1 MWNKLK
7 QWLHPD
13 HITRS
18 SIKEGFDD
26 LPAAVCYFTP
36 DGIIRLCNRQ
46 MFRVYRALSGR
57 DLQSLEELHQQVWA
71 PTHGRRVD
79 GKNPSFVL
87 PDGTCWLYSEQTVF
101 GEGVRPHVECI
112 FSEVT
117 DLQRQRQELLRQNQE
132 LLRMNRELRRLSENV
147 QEMTREKEILEF
159 KTRLHDEMG
168 YGLTAVRQCLLQ
180 RKDPAELEAS
190 LEQMNKAVQLFRK
203 DSETPPEENEWSVFV
218 EDAAQLGVTVALQGP
233 MPRQHQQL
241 LLTIAR
247 ECITNAVRYAG
258 ANRLEITIT
267 PQGGGQRWQFEN
279 DGPPPRRPRHYA
291 GRRAYR
297 HPAPGDAGGRHHG
310 GAGPAPLPAV
320 CEPAKGGNDMT
331 SVLIVEDQ
339 RMPRE
344 NMEHLVEDSG
354 RYRRVASLSTA
365 EMALAQCARHTVD
378 LVLMDVCTKGSRD
391 GIDVAAE
398 IKARHPETKVIIIT
412 SMVEESYLKRAK
424 AAGAESFWYKDVSPE
439 SLLEVMD
446 RTMAGE
452 SLYPDRTPET
462 RLGQVSSTQL
472 TPREIEVLRLVCEGL
487 EYEEIAA
494 ALGIS
499 SRTVKRFVSSLLEKT
514 GYSNRTRLAI
524 AVTKKNFILP
534 HLEE

>member
-1 MWNKLK
+1 
-7 QWLHPD
+7 
-13 HITRS
+13 
-18 SIKEGFDD
+18 
-26 LPAAVCYFTP
+26 
-36 DGIIRLCNRQ
+36 
-46 MFRVYRALSGR
+46 
-57 DLQSLEELHQQVWA
+57 
-71 PTHGRRVD
+71 
-79 GKNPSFVL
+79 
-87 PDGTCWLYSEQTVF
+87 
-101 GEGVRPHVECI
+101 
-112 FSEVT
+112 
-117 DLQRQRQELLRQNQE
+117 
-132 LLRMNRELRRLSENV
+132 
-147 QEMTREKEILEF
+147 
-159 KTRLHDEMG
+159 
-168 YGLTAVRQCLLQ
+168 
-180 RKDPAELEAS
+180 
-190 LEQMNKAVQLFRK
+190 
-203 DSETPPEENEWSVFV
+203 
-218 EDAAQLGVTVALQGP
+218 
-233 MPRQHQQL
+233 
-241 LLTIAR
+241 
-247 ECITNAVRYAG
+247 
-258 ANRLEITIT
+258 
-267 PQGGGQRWQFEN
+267 
-279 DGPPPRRPRHYA
+279 
-291 GRRAYR
+291 
-297 HPAPGDAGGRHHG
+297 
-310 GAGPAPLPAV
+310 
-320 CEPAKGGNDMT
+320 MT

-398 IKARHPETKVIIIT
+398 IKAWYPETKVIIIT

-494 ALGIS
+494 ELGIS

-534 HLEE
+534 PSGGGVRFCRAKPLSHGLRKDGRVVQRRSLPVRQTPLQRGAFFMRILLPKVPNCGTRRKYWKNFGQNTEKFSQFCPLWPMRSCGAVWYP

>member
-1 MWNKLK
+1 
-7 QWLHPD
+7 
-13 HITRS
+13 
-18 SIKEGFDD
+18 
-26 LPAAVCYFTP
+26 
-36 DGIIRLCNRQ
+36 
-46 MFRVYRALSGR
+46 
-57 DLQSLEELHQQVWA
+57 
-71 PTHGRRVD
+71 
-79 GKNPSFVL
+79 
-87 PDGTCWLYSEQTVF
+87 
-101 GEGVRPHVECI
+101 
-112 FSEVT
+112 
-117 DLQRQRQELLRQNQE
+117 
-132 LLRMNRELRRLSENV
+132 
-147 QEMTREKEILEF
+147 
-159 KTRLHDEMG
+159 
-168 YGLTAVRQCLLQ
+168 
-180 RKDPAELEAS
+180 
-190 LEQMNKAVQLFRK
+190 
-203 DSETPPEENEWSVFV
+203 
-218 EDAAQLGVTVALQGP
+218 
-233 MPRQHQQL
+233 
-241 LLTIAR
+241 
-247 ECITNAVRYAG
+247 
-258 ANRLEITIT
+258 
-267 PQGGGQRWQFEN
+267 
-279 DGPPPRRPRHYA
+279 
-291 GRRAYR
+291 
-297 HPAPGDAGGRHHG
+297 
-310 GAGPAPLPAV
+310 
-320 CEPAKGGNDMT
+320 MT

-365 EMALAQCARHTVD
+365 EMALAQCARHAVD

-398 IKARHPETKVIIIT
+398 IKARYPETKVIIIT

-494 ALGIS
+494 ELGIS

-524 AVTKKNFILP
+524 AVTKKTSSSPIWRSEILP
-534 HLEE
+534 CKTPQSRLAQRRKGCTKAKPARETDPPAKGGFFMRILLPKVPNCGTRRKYWKNFGQNTEKFSQFCPLWPMRSRGAVWYP

>member
-1 MWNKLK
+1 
-7 QWLHPD
+7 
-13 HITRS
+13 
-18 SIKEGFDD
+18 
-26 LPAAVCYFTP
+26 
-36 DGIIRLCNRQ
+36 
-46 MFRVYRALSGR
+46 
-57 DLQSLEELHQQVWA
+57 
-71 PTHGRRVD
+71 
-79 GKNPSFVL
+79 
-87 PDGTCWLYSEQTVF
+87 
-101 GEGVRPHVECI
+101 
-112 FSEVT
+112 
-117 DLQRQRQELLRQNQE
+117 
-132 LLRMNRELRRLSENV
+132 
-147 QEMTREKEILEF
+147 
-159 KTRLHDEMG
+159 
-168 YGLTAVRQCLLQ
+168 
-180 RKDPAELEAS
+180 
-190 LEQMNKAVQLFRK
+190 
-203 DSETPPEENEWSVFV
+203 
-218 EDAAQLGVTVALQGP
+218 
-233 MPRQHQQL
+233 
-241 LLTIAR
+241 
-247 ECITNAVRYAG
+247 
-258 ANRLEITIT
+258 
-267 PQGGGQRWQFEN
+267 
-279 DGPPPRRPRHYA
+279 
-291 GRRAYR
+291 
-297 HPAPGDAGGRHHG
+297 
-310 GAGPAPLPAV
+310 
-320 CEPAKGGNDMT
+320 MT

-398 IKARHPETKVIIIT
+398 IKARYPETNVIIIT

-446 RTMAGE
+446 RT
-452 SLYPDRTPET
+452 PET

-494 ALGIS
+494 ELGIS

>member
-1 MWNKLK
+1 
-7 QWLHPD
+7 
-13 HITRS
+13 
-18 SIKEGFDD
+18 
-26 LPAAVCYFTP
+26 
-36 DGIIRLCNRQ
+36 
-46 MFRVYRALSGR
+46 
-57 DLQSLEELHQQVWA
+57 
-71 PTHGRRVD
+71 
-79 GKNPSFVL
+79 
-87 PDGTCWLYSEQTVF
+87 
-101 GEGVRPHVECI
+101 
-112 FSEVT
+112 
-117 DLQRQRQELLRQNQE
+117 
-132 LLRMNRELRRLSENV
+132 
-147 QEMTREKEILEF
+147 
-159 KTRLHDEMG
+159 
-168 YGLTAVRQCLLQ
+168 
-180 RKDPAELEAS
+180 
-190 LEQMNKAVQLFRK
+190 
-203 DSETPPEENEWSVFV
+203 
-218 EDAAQLGVTVALQGP
+218 
-233 MPRQHQQL
+233 
-241 LLTIAR
+241 
-247 ECITNAVRYAG
+247 
-258 ANRLEITIT
+258 
-267 PQGGGQRWQFEN
+267 
-279 DGPPPRRPRHYA
+279 
-291 GRRAYR
+291 
-297 HPAPGDAGGRHHG
+297 
-310 GAGPAPLPAV
+310 
-320 CEPAKGGNDMT
+320 MT

-365 EMALAQCARHTVD
+365 EMALAQCARHAVD

-398 IKARHPETKVIIIT
+398 IKARYPETKVIIIT

-446 RTMAGE
+446 RT
-452 SLYPDRTPET
+452 PET

-494 ALGIS
+494 ELGIS

>member
-1 MWNKLK
+1 
-7 QWLHPD
+7 
-13 HITRS
+13 
-18 SIKEGFDD
+18 
-26 LPAAVCYFTP
+26 
-36 DGIIRLCNRQ
+36 
-46 MFRVYRALSGR
+46 
-57 DLQSLEELHQQVWA
+57 
-71 PTHGRRVD
+71 
-79 GKNPSFVL
+79 
-87 PDGTCWLYSEQTVF
+87 
-101 GEGVRPHVECI
+101 
-112 FSEVT
+112 
-117 DLQRQRQELLRQNQE
+117 
-132 LLRMNRELRRLSENV
+132 
-147 QEMTREKEILEF
+147 
-159 KTRLHDEMG
+159 
-168 YGLTAVRQCLLQ
+168 
-180 RKDPAELEAS
+180 
-190 LEQMNKAVQLFRK
+190 
-203 DSETPPEENEWSVFV
+203 
-218 EDAAQLGVTVALQGP
+218 
-233 MPRQHQQL
+233 
-241 LLTIAR
+241 
-247 ECITNAVRYAG
+247 
-258 ANRLEITIT
+258 
-267 PQGGGQRWQFEN
+267 
-279 DGPPPRRPRHYA
+279 
-291 GRRAYR
+291 
-297 HPAPGDAGGRHHG
+297 
-310 GAGPAPLPAV
+310 
-320 CEPAKGGNDMT
+320 MT

-398 IKARHPETKVIIIT
+398 IKARYPETKVIIIT

-446 RTMAGE
+446 RT
-452 SLYPDRTPET
+452 PET
-462 RLGQVSSTQL
+462 RLGQVSSTQH

-494 ALGIS
+494 ELGIS

>member
-1 MWNKLK
+1 
-7 QWLHPD
+7 
-13 HITRS
+13 
-18 SIKEGFDD
+18 
-26 LPAAVCYFTP
+26 
-36 DGIIRLCNRQ
+36 
-46 MFRVYRALSGR
+46 
-57 DLQSLEELHQQVWA
+57 
-71 PTHGRRVD
+71 
-79 GKNPSFVL
+79 
-87 PDGTCWLYSEQTVF
+87 
-101 GEGVRPHVECI
+101 
-112 FSEVT
+112 
-117 DLQRQRQELLRQNQE
+117 
-132 LLRMNRELRRLSENV
+132 
-147 QEMTREKEILEF
+147 
-159 KTRLHDEMG
+159 
-168 YGLTAVRQCLLQ
+168 
-180 RKDPAELEAS
+180 
-190 LEQMNKAVQLFRK
+190 
-203 DSETPPEENEWSVFV
+203 
-218 EDAAQLGVTVALQGP
+218 
-233 MPRQHQQL
+233 
-241 LLTIAR
+241 
-247 ECITNAVRYAG
+247 
-258 ANRLEITIT
+258 
-267 PQGGGQRWQFEN
+267 
-279 DGPPPRRPRHYA
+279 
-291 GRRAYR
+291 
-297 HPAPGDAGGRHHG
+297 
-310 GAGPAPLPAV
+310 
-320 CEPAKGGNDMT
+320 MT

-398 IKARHPETKVIIIT
+398 IKAWYPETKVIIIT

-446 RTMAGE
+446 RT
-452 SLYPDRTPET
+452 PET

-494 ALGIS
+494 ELGIS

>member
-1 MWNKLK
+1 
-7 QWLHPD
+7 
-13 HITRS
+13 
-18 SIKEGFDD
+18 
-26 LPAAVCYFTP
+26 
-36 DGIIRLCNRQ
+36 
-46 MFRVYRALSGR
+46 
-57 DLQSLEELHQQVWA
+57 
-71 PTHGRRVD
+71 
-79 GKNPSFVL
+79 
-87 PDGTCWLYSEQTVF
+87 
-101 GEGVRPHVECI
+101 
-112 FSEVT
+112 
-117 DLQRQRQELLRQNQE
+117 
-132 LLRMNRELRRLSENV
+132 
-147 QEMTREKEILEF
+147 
-159 KTRLHDEMG
+159 
-168 YGLTAVRQCLLQ
+168 
-180 RKDPAELEAS
+180 
-190 LEQMNKAVQLFRK
+190 
-203 DSETPPEENEWSVFV
+203 
-218 EDAAQLGVTVALQGP
+218 
-233 MPRQHQQL
+233 
-241 LLTIAR
+241 
-247 ECITNAVRYAG
+247 
-258 ANRLEITIT
+258 
-267 PQGGGQRWQFEN
+267 
-279 DGPPPRRPRHYA
+279 
-291 GRRAYR
+291 
-297 HPAPGDAGGRHHG
+297 
-310 GAGPAPLPAV
+310 
-320 CEPAKGGNDMT
+320 MT

-494 ALGIS
+494 ELNLPI
-499 SRTVKRFVSSLLEKT
+499 EKIIEA
-514 GYSNRTRLAI
+514 NRTAADTLSLDMPVGDEEDTTIGSFVEDDNTPGPVDATSN
-524 AVTKKNFILP
+524 AMLSEALTEILGTLTEREADVLRMRFGMYDGRT
-534 HLEE
+534 HTLEEVGQIFGVTRERIRQIENKAIRKLRHPSRAKKIKDFYC